1 MFRADDRLHC
11 VDFQLKKYL
20 TKRPRTDGSFEE
32 IELDVTFDAREKF
45 IDFIQNSLIA
55 SKYISLYVDASE
67 KEVVSTH

>member
-1 MFRADDRLHC
+1 

-32 IELDVTFDAREKF
+32 VELDVTFDAREKF